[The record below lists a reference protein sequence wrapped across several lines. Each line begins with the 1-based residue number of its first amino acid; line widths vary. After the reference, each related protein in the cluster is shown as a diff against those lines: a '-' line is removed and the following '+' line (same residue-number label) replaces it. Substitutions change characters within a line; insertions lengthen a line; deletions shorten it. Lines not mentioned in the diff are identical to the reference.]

1 MYRNLCLIGLPY
13 SGKSIIGKKLYK
25 HLNKGFVDTD
35 DIIRAKYK
43 SDLPTLITKEGRTK
57 FIEIEKDV
65 ITSLQVSN
73 MIISTGGSVIYDS
86 DSMNHLKDN
95 LDSEIYHLFLSRK
108 EFLKRST
115 NLESRGVIMDDNQ
128 SITDLYNDRMTLY
141 NAYADK
147 TVSTSREIN
156 LDIFKDETYFPSYD
170 YKPNDTYKPNEPNE
184 PKKRSYQD
192 IYCNRS
198 PRVYLGTDSYYWNP
212 KPPTLKKLSKDT
224 FHGNQKYNV

>member
-1 MYRNLCLIGLPY
+1 MYRNLCLVGLPY
-13 SGKSIIGKKLYK
+13 SGKSIIGQKLYK

-115 NLESRGVIMDDNQ
+115 NLESIGVIMDDNQ
-128 SITDLYNDRMTLY
+128 SITDLYNDRMALY

-147 TVSTSREIN
+147 TVSTCREIN
-156 LDIFKDETYFPSYD
+156 LDIFKGETYD
-170 YKPNDTYKPNEPNE
+170 YKPKEPKEPYKPNET
-184 PKKRSYQD
+184 KRSYQD

>member
-13 SGKSIIGKKLYK
+13 SGKSVIGKQLYK

-35 DIIRAKYK
+35 DMIRAKYK
-43 SDLPTLITKEGRTK
+43 SDLPTLIKKEGRTK

-65 ITSLQVSN
+65 ITSLKVSN

-86 DSMNHLKDN
+86 DSMNHLKDT
-95 LDSEIYHLFLSRK
+95 LDSEICHLFLSRK

-115 NLESRGVIMDDNQ
+115 NLESRGIIMDDTQ
-128 SITDLYNDRMTLY
+128 SITDLYNERMVLY

-147 TVSTSREIN
+147 TISTSREIN
-156 LDIFKDETYFPSYD
+156 LDIFKSETYVPTYD
-170 YKPNDTYKPNEPNE
+170 YKPNDTKP
-184 PKKRSYQD
+184 SYQD

-224 FHGNQKYNV
+224 FHDNQKYNV

>member
-13 SGKSIIGKKLYK
+13 SGKSIIGNKLYK

-35 DIIRAKYK
+35 DIIRTKYK
-43 SDLPTLITKEGRTK
+43 SDLPTLIKKEGRTK

-115 NLESRGVIMDDNQ
+115 NLETRGVIMDDNQ

-147 TVSTSREIN
+147 TVSTGREIN
-156 LDIFKDETYFPSYD
+156 LDIFKSETYYPSYD
-170 YKPNDTYKPNEPNE
+170 YKPNDTYKSNDT
-184 PKKRSYQD
+184 KRSYQD

-224 FHGNQKYNV
+224 FHGNHKYNV

>member
-13 SGKSIIGKKLYK
+13 SGKSSIGKKLYK

-35 DIIRAKYK
+35 DIIRTKYK
-43 SDLPTLITKEGRTK
+43 SDLPTLITQEGRTK

-86 DSMNHLKDN
+86 DSMNHLKDT

-115 NLESRGVIMDDNQ
+115 NLDKKGIIMDDNQ
-128 SITDLYNDRMTLY
+128 SITDLYNDRMALY

-156 LDIFKDETYFPSYD
+156 LDIFKSETYD
-170 YKPNDTYKPNEPNE
+170 YKP
-184 PKKRSYQD
+184 SYHTL
-192 IYCNRS
+192 YCNKS
-198 PRVYLGTDSYYWNP
+198 PRIDYGTDSYWNP
-212 KPPTLKKLSKDT
+212 KSPILKKLSKDT

>member
-13 SGKSIIGKKLYK
+13 SGKSIIGNKLYK

-170 YKPNDTYKPNEPNE
+170 YKPKE
-184 PKKRSYQD
+184 RSYQD

-198 PRVYLGTDSYYWNP
+198 PRVNLGTDSYYWNP
-212 KPPTLKKLSKDT
+212 KPPILKKLSKGT
-224 FHGNQKYNV
+224 FHGNQKYNI

>member
-115 NLESRGVIMDDNQ
+115 NLETRGVIMDDNQ

-212 KPPTLKKLSKDT
+212 KSPILKKLSKDT
-224 FHGNQKYNV
+224 VSW

>member
-115 NLESRGVIMDDNQ
+115 NLETRGVIMDDNQ
-128 SITDLYNDRMTLY
+128 SITDLYNDRMALY
-141 NAYADK
+141 NAYSDK

-156 LDIFKDETYFPSYD
+156 LDIFKCETYFPSYD
-170 YKPNDTYKPNEPNE
+170 YKPKE
-184 PKKRSYQD
+184 RSYQD

-212 KPPTLKKLSKDT
+212 KPPILKKLSKGT
-224 FHGNQKYNV
+224 FHGNQKYNI

>member
-73 MIISTGGSVIYDS
+73 MIISTGGSVIYNS
-86 DSMNHLKDN
+86 DSMNHLKDT

-128 SITDLYNDRMTLY
+128 SITDLYNDRMALY

-156 LDIFKDETYFPSYD
+156 LDIFKSETYFPSYD
-170 YKPNDTYKPNEPNE
+170 YK

-198 PRVYLGTDSYYWNP
+198 PRVNLGTDSYYWNP

-224 FHGNQKYNV
+224 FYGNQKYNV